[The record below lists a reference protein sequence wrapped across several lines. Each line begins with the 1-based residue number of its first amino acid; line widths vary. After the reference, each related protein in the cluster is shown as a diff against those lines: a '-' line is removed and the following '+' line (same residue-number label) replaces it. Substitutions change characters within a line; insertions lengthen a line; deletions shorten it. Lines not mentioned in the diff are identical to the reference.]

1 MSQPFDDP
9 NVERAFSS
17 FPDEVKNGL
26 LHLSRL
32 IFDVEARTGVLDVSK
47 KRLNEAS
54 QPI

>member
-32 IFDVEARTGVLDVSK
+32 SFDVAARTEGVG
-47 KRLNEAS
+47 RLEETLK
-54 QPI
+54 